1 MAPRLP
7 VLSARELLK
16 ALERAGFERVG
27 QTGSHIRL
35 KASRAG
41 RVRIVVVPNHPQ
53 VARGTLLSIL
63 RRAGLKRDKLDK
75 LLR

>member
-16 ALERAGFERVG
+16 TLERDGFQRVG

-35 KASRAG
+35 KANRG
-41 RVRIVVVPNHPQ
+41 GKVRIVVVPNHLE
-53 VARGTLLSIL
+53 VARGTLVSIL
-63 RRAGLKRDKLDK
+63 RRAGLSRQELQDFLG
-75 LLR
+75 